1 MQVRTNGNMGDRL
14 FDWEPDT
21 NTIVI
26 VKKKMVYR
34 VKLFDEYNGQRY
46 KIVDRYPRDLNIWY
60 IELWKPKELMDLIR
74 WFLSAFFI
82 YFIYFE

>member
-46 KIVDRYPRDLNIWY
+46 KIVDRYPRDLTI
-60 IELWKPKELMDLIR
+60 
-74 WFLSAFFI
+74 
-82 YFIYFE
+82 

>member
-46 KIVDRYPRDLNIWY
+46 KIVDRYPRDLTIWY